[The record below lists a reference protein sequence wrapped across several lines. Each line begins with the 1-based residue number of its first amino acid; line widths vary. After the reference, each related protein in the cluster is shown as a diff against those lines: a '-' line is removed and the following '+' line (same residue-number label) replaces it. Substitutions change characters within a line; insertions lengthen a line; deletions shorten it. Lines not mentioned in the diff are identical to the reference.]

1 MLRADAAGKPVSD
14 VKSAA
19 AGSKRPAKP
28 DTATSASPPHA
39 QQSGSARDSAV
50 GAKAP
55 RRAVYNSVA
64 LTQIIGVLMRS
75 QHYRH
80 YTLGDLDW
88 LVIPPVLAGQYRL
101 GEVKTKHDGATLPV
115 AVLLWAKVSPDV
127 DARLT
132 QSETP
137 TIRLSPEEWTSGDIL
152 WLTHAAGEPRFVR
165 HLLKQ
170 ISETTFKG
178 LQVKTRA
185 RGEDGKVVVQ
195 LLPTG
200 AQATSSVRNAG

>member
-1 MLRADAAGKPVSD
+1 
-14 VKSAA
+14 
-19 AGSKRPAKP
+19 
-28 DTATSASPPHA
+28 
-39 QQSGSARDSAV
+39 
-50 GAKAP
+50 
-55 RRAVYNSVA
+55 VYNSVA

-101 GEVKTKHDGATLPV
+101 GEVKAKNDGATLPV

-132 QSETP
+132 QSDTP

>member
-1 MLRADAAGKPVSD
+1 MLSANGSEKPGSETKTPRPETKDETAATE
-14 VKSAA
+14 SAA
-19 AGSKRPAKP
+19 SPVAADDVSNGN
-28 DTATSASPPHA
+28 ASPM
-39 QQSGSARDSAV
+39 V
-50 GAKAP
+50 AKA
-55 RRAVYNSVA
+55 RKQASAMRNSLA

-75 QHYRH
+75 QHYRQ

-88 LVIPPVLAGQYRL
+88 LVIPPVLAGQFRI
-101 GEVKTKHDGATLPV
+101 GEVKTKKDGATLPV
-115 AVLLWAKVSPDV
+115 AVLLWAKVSPEV

-132 QSETP
+132 SSDDP
-137 TIRLSPEEWTSGDIL
+137 AIRLSPQEWTSGDIL

-170 ISETTFKG
+170 ISETVFKG
-178 LQVKTRA
+178 LEVKTRA

-200 AQATSSVRNAG
+200 ADAS